1 MIQRINGSLAVSR
14 ALGDFEYKNR
24 DDLSDLQQLVSPQP
38 DVTCRER
45 NRAAD
50 NYIVVACDGIYDVMA
65 NEEIAEFCT
74 DRLISTTEQN
84 TVPGTLLD
92 LCLHK
97 GSRDNMSAIIIGLD
111 NHPASDPAKVK
122 KDKDLNDKIITE
134 IKAYLSTENAERNSL
149 DEFSELLQEKAFIKE
164 CPTIG
169 GIKTL
174 IAKRGFIA
182 RNFDEA
188 RAKNE

>member
-97 GSRDNMSAIIIGLD
+97 VLR
-111 NHPASDPAKVK
+111 
-122 KDKDLNDKIITE
+122 LNYQT
-134 IKAYLSTENAERNSL
+134 S
-149 DEFSELLQEKAFIKE
+149 
-164 CPTIG
+164 
-169 GIKTL
+169 
-174 IAKRGFIA
+174 GFL
-182 RNFDEA
+182 N
-188 RAKNE
+188 

>member
-1 MIQRINGSLAVSR
+1 
-14 ALGDFEYKNR
+14 
-24 DDLSDLQQLVSPQP
+24 
-38 DVTCRER
+38 
-45 NRAAD
+45 
-50 NYIVVACDGIYDVMA
+50 
-65 NEEIAEFCT
+65 
-74 DRLISTTEQN
+74 
-84 TVPGTLLD
+84 
-92 LCLHK
+92 
-97 GSRDNMSAIIIGLD
+97 MSAIIIGLD

-134 IKAYLSTENAERNSL
+134 IKGDSHFLTNVFGMSYFDLWLIECLVAYLSTENAERNSL